1 MKEPTNN
8 KIRELKELENNIRA
22 IACRLQGL
30 ENGDLTPVYTK
41 LLSSIS
47 DINEIRKA
55 SF

>member
-1 MKEPTNN
+1 MKEPTNS
-8 KIRELKELENNIRA
+8 KIRELKELEDNIRA

-30 ENGDLTPVYTK
+30 ENRNLMPVYTK

-47 DINEIRKA
+47 DINEIRKS